1 MAHIKDVFKYISSYH
16 QIILRLRVNIFLE
29 MQVLSKKLLNSETS
43 SNNNDATIVVQP
55 LSYWYNG

>member
-1 MAHIKDVFKYISSYH
+1 MARIKDVFKYISSYH

-43 SNNNDATIVVQP
+43 SNNDATIVVQP

>member
-1 MAHIKDVFKYISSYH
+1 MARIKDVFKYISSYH

-29 MQVLSKKLLNSETS
+29 MQILSKKLLNSETS
-43 SNNNDATIVVQP
+43 SNNDAIIVVQP